1 MSCLV
6 SVSVGHSSFLKFAQI
21 VGFVKVVR
29 WIKLLHELVKIDMDF
44 FKLLLEFVKIYVWIS
59 LLCYLSKKN
68 KLRFDKDFRAC
79 WSFWLEFMVLK
90 YSMHCNWVCSAF
102 DKVLSSS

>member
-6 SVSVGHSSFLKFAQI
+6 SLSVGHSSFLKFAQI

-29 WIKLLHELVKIDMDF
+29 WIKLLHEFVKIDMDF
-44 FKLLLEFVKIYVWIS
+44 FKLLLEFVKIYIWIS
-59 LLCYLSKKN
+59 LLCLDLSKKN

-90 YSMHCNWVCSAF
+90 YSVHWVCSAF